1 MEESNKDEMNIGI
14 VKISDEVV
22 SVIAGI
28 AASEITGVVEISP
41 GVTTGITQMI
51 TGKKNVGKGVKV
63 NVEDGA
69 TSVDIILSVL
79 YGVRIP
85 EVVSQVQ
92 ENVKKTVE
100 AITGLKVS
108 AVNVFVQNIVVPKDE
123 EKKEIIED

>member
-1 MEESNKDEMNIGI
+1 MNIGI